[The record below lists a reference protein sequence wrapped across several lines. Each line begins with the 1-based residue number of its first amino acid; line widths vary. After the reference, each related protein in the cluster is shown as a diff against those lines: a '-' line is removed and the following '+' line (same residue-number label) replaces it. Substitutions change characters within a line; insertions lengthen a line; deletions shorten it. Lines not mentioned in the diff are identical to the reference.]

1 MNLSQPPC
9 LTLPLHER
17 QDITLAHRTFDV
29 TDNGS
34 VRVVQKLDTDL
45 GHVTRI
51 TRAPQNLVHL
61 CEFDWLILQ
70 VTKKEKKRERVSD

>member
-17 QDITLAHRTFDV
+17 QDITLAHRTLNV

-34 VRVVQKLDTDL
+34 VRVVQELDADL

-61 CEFDWLILQ
+61 CKLDWLILQ
-70 VTKKEKKRERVSD
+70 VDEIGEKRTG